1 MSSFPLKYGV
11 SLSSRCS
18 FCSYLGTDPE
28 PRASLSSGHIPR
40 SFSLPFNHF
49 LRTNTVPG
57 SGASYTTYLS
67 PSELRQKLVDSIG
80 EANAQAIIEGKRSV
94 ITTCGSGMTAGV
106 IWLGL
111 KLINEF
117 SSVSLYDEVRCL
129 YSSFMSVRLT
139 SFIIC
144 QSWTG
149 YASRKESKI
158 DKGEA

>member
-1 MSSFPLKYGV
+1 MSPFLLKRGA

-18 FCSYLGTDPE
+18 FCRYLGTDPE
-28 PRASLSSGHIPR
+28 PRAGLSSGHIPN

-67 PSELRQKLVDSIG
+67 PSELRQKLVDSVG
-80 EANAQAIIEGKRSV
+80 EANAQAIIEGKRNV

-129 YSSFMSVRLT
+129 CS
-139 SFIIC
+139 
-144 QSWTG
+144 
-149 YASRKESKI
+149 
-158 DKGEA
+158 